1 VKAVATKAKADM
13 KRRATMAMNMKIK
26 FAHMADMHIG
36 AASDPKMR
44 ELELLTLE
52 GAFGRCMSEGVDF
65 VILAGDIFHVN
76 IPDLEVVKGAVE
88 VFRRFAETGRRIY
101 IVYGSHDFSPN
112 AASIIDI
119 VEAAGLV
126 TRVGKPSGEGAGEKL
141 MPEVVKDGRTGALLT
156 GISGRRGLRERDAF
170 EALDREWL
178 GRLEGF
184 RIFVFHTAL
193 DEIKGEDERY
203 ESMPSS
209 LLPEGFDYYAGGHI
223 HKVIDMD
230 LGGRRVVYP
239 GPLFTGWGGDL
250 EATASGVA
258 RGFFMVEADGSG
270 RVSKEFIETTPFKGE
285 LIRIEARG
293 ETASQLNARLE
304 AITGEHDVG
313 GKVVVLKVSGEISSG
328 RTSDIDFAGAR
339 RRIADAGAIYVHLSR
354 NQLRAREMESASVHG
369 ETTSQIEDGVLREM
383 AGEVKGRNERLTK
396 SCVEVARQLLAQ
408 LRSPKLEGETQRD
421 YDARM
426 MAAAKSVLGADAG

>member
-1 VKAVATKAKADM
+1 MIALS
-13 KRRATMAMNMKIK
+13 RWHKIK
-26 FAHMADMHIG
+26 FAMADIHIG
-36 AASDPKMR
+36 ATPDPKMR
-44 ELELLTLE
+44 ELELQTLK
-52 GAFGRCMSEGVDF
+52 GAFSRCISDGADF

-88 VFRRFAETGRRIY
+88 VFKNFADTGRKIY

-112 AASIIDI
+112 TASIVDI
-119 VEAAGLV
+119 IEAAGLV
-126 TRVGKPSGEGAGEKL
+126 TRVGKPSGAGEKL
-141 MPEVVKDGRTGALLT
+141 MPEVVRDERTGALLT

-178 GRLEGF
+178 SRLEGF

-223 HKVIDMD
+223 HKVIDKDMD
-230 LGGRRVVYP
+230 GRRVVYP
-239 GPLFTGWGGDL
+239 GPLFTGWGSDL
-250 EATASGVA
+250 DATANGVA

-270 RVSKEFIETTPFKGE
+270 RISMEFINTMPFKGE
-285 LIRIEARG
+285 LIKIEARG

-304 AITGEHDVG
+304 AITNEHDVS
-313 GKVVVLKVSGEISSG
+313 GKVIVLKVGGEISSG
-328 RTSDIDFAGAR
+328 KTSNVNFAGVR
-339 RRIADAGAIYVHLSR
+339 KQIADAGAIYVHLSR
-354 NQLRAREMESASVHG
+354 NQLRTREMESAEVHG
-369 ETTSQIEDGVLREM
+369 ETTSQIEEGVLREM
-383 AGEVKGRNERLTK
+383 SGAVKGRNERLTK

-408 LRSPKLEGETQRD
+408 LRTPKLEGETQRD

>member
-1 VKAVATKAKADM
+1 MKAMTNTKTKM
-13 KRRATMAMNMKIK
+13 TMRIK

-44 ELELLTLE
+44 ELELRTLE
-52 GAFGRCMSEGVDF
+52 GAFGRCMSEGADF

-126 TRVGKPSGEGAGEKL
+126 TRVGKPSGAGAGAGAGEKL
-141 MPEVVKDGRTGALLT
+141 MPEVVKDERTGALLT

-170 EALDREWL
+170 EALDRERL

-239 GPLFTGWGGDL
+239 GPLFTGWGSDL

-270 RVSKEFIETTPFKGE
+270 RVSREFIETTPFKGE

-293 ETASQLNARLE
+293 ETVSQLNARLE

-328 RTSDIDFAGAR
+328 RTSDVDFAGAR

-369 ETTSQIEDGVLREM
+369 ETTSQIEEGVLREM
-383 AGEVKGRNERLTK
+383 AGAVKGRSERLTK

-426 MAAAKSVLGADAG
+426 MAAAKAVLGADAG

>member
-1 VKAVATKAKADM
+1 MATKMRKDM
-13 KRRATMAMNMKIK
+13 EAEATVVKNMRIK

-44 ELELLTLE
+44 ELELRTLE
-52 GAFGRCMSEGVDF
+52 GAFGRCVSEGADF

-126 TRVGKPSGEGAGEKL
+126 TRVGKPSGAGEKL
-141 MPEVVKDGRTGALLT
+141 MPEVVKDERTGALLT

-223 HKVIDMD
+223 HRVIDMD

-239 GPLFTGWGGDL
+239 GPLFTGWGSDL

-293 ETASQLNARLE
+293 ETAAQLNAMLE
-304 AITGEHDVG
+304 AITSEHDVG

-328 RTSDIDFAGAR
+328 RTSDVDFAGAR

-383 AGEVKGRNERLTK
+383 AGAVKGRNERLTK

>member
-1 VKAVATKAKADM
+1 MATKMKTDM
-13 KRRATMAMNMKIK
+13 KTKATMVMDMKIK

-44 ELELLTLE
+44 ELELRTLE

-126 TRVGKPSGEGAGEKL
+126 TRVGKPSGAGEKL

-239 GPLFTGWGGDL
+239 GPLFTGWGSDL
-250 EATASGVA
+250 EATAGGVA

-270 RVSKEFIETTPFKGE
+270 RVSKEFIETAPFKGE
-285 LIRIEARG
+285 LIKIEARG

-328 RTSDIDFAGAR
+328 RTSDVDFAGAR

-369 ETTSQIEDGVLREM
+369 ETTSQIEEGVLREM
-383 AGEVKGRNERLTK
+383 AGGVKGRSERLTK

-426 MAAAKSVLGADAG
+426 MAAAKAVLGADAG